1 MGVINVK
8 KFGLA
13 VGLTLVFLR
22 LGCAIVILTTN
33 REQAILFFNTILH
46 GIDVT
51 MILRTQMSAMEMF
64 YGFVQIFV
72 LGWLAGASIA
82 SIYNF
87 HFIKFDNKARPMKMG
102 M

>member
-13 VGLTLVFLR
+13 VGLTMFAFR
-22 LGCAIVILTTN
+22 LGCILVFSLTT
-33 REQAILFFNTILH
+33 REQAIAFSNTLLH
-46 GIDVT
+46 GVDVT
-51 MILRTQMSAMEMF
+51 PILRSEMTVQEMA
-64 YGFVQIFV
+64 YGLIQIFI

-87 HFIKFDNKARPMKMG
+87 SVLHCKCK
-102 M
+102 